1 LFDVND
7 DGEVSY
13 DELLRATVGDMN
25 PHRKD
30 FVARAFKKIDRDGSG
45 VLDMRDIKDTYNA
58 KNHPDVK

>member
-1 LFDVND
+1 
-7 DGEVSY
+7 
-13 DELLRATVGDMN
+13 MN